1 MEEVSQSGAQITQI
15 AKQVAAAAEATSTAS
30 NSGLRAVQDT
40 TRTMTAQH
48 KAALAEGRSEG
59 RAVKSY
65 LEALQQNRPRRGR
78 RRTPD
83 SINKRLAAIDAAYAD
98 GSALQQLQLVQ
109 ERMDLQKEL
118 DAMGTKIDL
127 SALEGAFVKTAG
139 KYAQR
144 KGISYA
150 AWRELGVSAEVLKKA
165 GISRGS

>member
-1 MEEVSQSGAQITQI
+1 MAKSG
-15 AKQVAAAAEATSTAS
+15 
-30 NSGLRAVQDT
+30 
-40 TRTMTAQH
+40 TRPMSDQH
-48 KAALAEGRSEG
+48 KAALAEGRNEG
-59 RAVKSY
+59 RAVKNY

-78 RRTPD
+78 RRTPE
-83 SINKRLAAIDAAYAD
+83 SIAKRLAAIDTAYAE

-118 DAMGTKIDL
+118 EAMGTTVDL
-127 SALEGAFVKTAG
+127 SALEGAFVKTAA

-150 AWRELGVSAEVLKKA
+150 AWRELGVSADVLKKA